1 MSTEESLTFAN
12 FRPGVDNV
20 YDIGGGVIREMAD
33 AFGHVLEHKPNV
45 GTLGQ
50 LITAVGPLKT
60 LQDNIGHVQEV
71 LRNEVDPIKTA
82 RNWVTRT
89 GLLTPVER
97 SFMTAEVLTDVPEL
111 VVVTGGVR
119 NWMARRADVARR
131 LEPTNGVLL
140 VGGNRIM
147 SAAEGSDVTPGMT
160 EADYLERVVAPTFE
174 NVTIAS
180 VESREASGV
189 MAAAAH
195 AIKISGAH
203 KVTVAS
209 NAGAWVQNAGQ
220 VRYALRGNTFS
231 YDQKYDADG
240 TELFVV
246 SDGFPLGTGDEPT
259 ATHQNPLTAL
269 GIIARNAQE
278 LTRHQ

>member
-12 FRPGVDNV
+12 FRPGVDSV

-33 AFGHVLEHKPNV
+33 AFGHILGDGPKVD
-45 GTLGQ
+45 TLGQ

-71 LRNEVDPIKTA
+71 LGTENDASNMV

-97 SFMTAEVLTDVPEL
+97 SFMTAEVPTDVPEL
-111 VVVTGGVR
+111 VVITGGVR
-119 NWMARRADVARR
+119 NWMVRRADVARG
-131 LEPTNGVLL
+131 LEPIGRILL
-140 VGGNRIM
+140 VGGNRVM
-147 SAAEGSDVTPGMT
+147 SAAEGPDVAPGMT

-174 NVTIAS
+174 NATVAS

-189 MAAAAH
+189 MAAAAQ
-195 AIKISGAH
+195 AITASGIRN
-203 KVTVAS
+203 VTVAS

-220 VRYALRGNTFS
+220 LRRALRGPAFA
-231 YDQKYDADG
+231 YGPGYDADG